1 MFPQQEVLDK
11 LGAQFRGCLTR
22 TPSLMMGSDDGLTS
36 RRRASRRP
44 RRDFRRGLRITTACP
59 WPNSWD
65 HQSNKCQSHVQPNYW
80 HSKKSK
86 SQLQPVKIQLIARN
100 RRVLTLRMRAGLLT
114 GRTRAPREPYCPR
127 QCRCPG
133 CPGFGQCWD
142 IGLGNRIERSSHR
155 SAGARIA
162 SFSLS

>member
-1 MFPQQEVLDK
+1 LSS
-11 LGAQFRGCLTR
+11 TII
-22 TPSLMMGSDDGLTS
+22 DDGLTS
-36 RRRASRRP
+36 RRRGNRP
-44 RRDFRRGLRITTACP
+44 RRSFRRGLRITSGCP
-59 WPNSWD
+59 WRNSWITSRTNANPTCSETTGIRRSP
-65 HQSNKCQSHVQPNYW
+65 QFTIAARQNTV
-80 HSKKSK
+80 
-86 SQLQPVKIQLIARN
+86 IIARN
-100 RRVLTLRMRAGLLT
+100 RRVLTLRMCAGFLT

-142 IGLGNRIERSSHR
+142 IGLGNRIELSSHR